1 MRRNLLGCALLC
13 VLTATAAGAEQ
24 RVAPRAK
31 AKAPQ
36 GAAMVNPES
45 AKSALVT
52 LGFDGKPSTLIGCAG
67 GRFYNTHALGFT
79 AAGTRLRI
87 DILSGDGIDPVAT
100 AALLEM
106 GAPAPDAQ
114 ARMSYFFDDDSG
126 GNLDPRLEFTT
137 QHDGNVVLSVGS
149 FDGAFGCYWVKI
161 EVTIP

>member
-1 MRRNLLGCALLC
+1 
-13 VLTATAAGAEQ
+13 
-24 RVAPRAK
+24 
-31 AKAPQ
+31 
-36 GAAMVNPES
+36 MVQLE
-45 AKSALVT
+45 
-52 LGFDGKPSTLIGCAG
+52 G
-67 GRFYNTHALGFT
+67 GRF
-79 AAGTRLRI
+79 AASDLNDLYRRVINRNNRLRR
-87 DILSGDGIDPVAT
+87 
-100 AALLEM
+100 LLEM